1 MERFRATRYLSCFY
15 CGRRSGLKND
25 GNTRDF
31 VCLHCDATNYLDER
45 GEITDPPVA
54 TDREATT
61 TKLFT
66 APKPLPAS
74 TDSIFCTTCLKNQ
87 YLLTSSLA
95 QYLPDDPSDPDYA
108 PLERNYHRYRRG
120 LEKRYPQVC
129 DGCASRVEA
138 RLRQAGYAAKTD
150 HLRRMMELGRG
161 RKTASANTALDWVDC
176 LGGLVWAA
184 GFALQLLWHLVAVA
198 PLLRDAGDGLRD
210 PDEAGLAVV
219 ATTWL
224 GRLASVLPAPEL
236 LVRWSVVAAV
246 VAAWWNPYFVQ
257 LFRGFTRHLSGFSR
271 WYSFQGLLVVARL
284 ACWSLA
290 GVEGHSRQAL
300 LSLHM
305 AMATVMILMYFL
317 AQRSIRVDTSPL
329 FGVENHKEE
338 AALSLVKSKD
348 EAPKT
353 LSDMLTDAL
362 EAAPGSP
369 CRQEQSGADPYQPLN
384 RLARNPKPSAAAGGS
399 VCRGDGLVADPAA
412 ASRLCAQP
420 SPRKIMSMPDQQTT
434 TQGKNPFWYK
444 VPAAPSNPA
453 RQLRNPRRAA
463 DPVTKPAVE
472 EADGFTFFPATT
484 REKKG
489 RSRKSDGVEF
499 RQPQFFAPERDD
511 ASSLADLLGQSF
523 SLSQEGDQDGDEE
536 GDDGDKQGRIDM
548 RQGKSKRGSHGGA
561 SRRHLRLLEPM
572 TLVGLP
578 VLWALT
584 LIFAVPF
591 RNELQTALI
600 TAAGVIAFFGAG
612 EQRNGSAAGQLL
624 AAWAT
629 AELAASCWRAVVV
642 WLRRADVDG
651 RSRGTETAR
660 VDGMNGKTGE
670 RERASQG
677 VEGRRRTPPL
687 SCRRGSSGRAK
698 PSSRGWNTKS
708 LDIGGMPHA
717 DKVEPTIAGV
727 VLRVNDGRLKPSEV
741 SLLRVS
747 YPTEPL
753 DRLRERY
760 KTEGYVFLKGL
771 LPREDVL
778 KAREAYFTS
787 VSSSGVL
794 KAGTR
799 PVDGIFDSDASA
811 ADFPG
816 IGAASVA
823 NSRPGSTP
831 AAALFVDLALA
842 AHTSKWYAGSEDDDD
857 DGFARHPALRDFVA
871 AFSGWGGRT
880 LGVRR
885 SLLRNN
891 TPGNGAIGVHYDQ
904 SFMRYGEPTAVT
916 AWVPMGDV
924 RLEGGG
930 LIYLEGGDALGQQF
944 EADFNKRAKEAGMS
958 DEEMRSAFNAHMMS
972 SGFLSNGPAEF
983 GREHGRRWLVAEYE
997 AGDVVLHRPHMIH
1010 ASTINDDPDGRIRL
1024 GTDLRQRWN
1033 KHFRF
1038 DDGV

>member
-1 MERFRATRYLSCFY
+1 MERFRASRYLSCFY

-25 GNTRDF
+25 GNTREF
-31 VCLHCDATNYLDER
+31 VCRHCDATNYLDER

-54 TDREATT
+54 TDREATS

-66 APKPLPAS
+66 APKPLPVAK
-74 TDSIFCTTCLKNQ
+74 DSIFCTTCLKNQ

-129 DGCASRVEA
+129 DQCASRVEA

-161 RKTASANTALDWVDC
+161 RRTASANTALDWIDR
-176 LGGLVWAA
+176 LGGLVWTA

-210 PDEAGLAVV
+210 PDEAGLAVM
-219 ATTWL
+219 ATAWL
-224 GRLASVLPAPEL
+224 GHLASVLPAPDV

-257 LFRGFTRHLSGFSR
+257 SVRGFTRHLSGFAQ
-271 WYSFQGLLVVARL
+271 WYSFQGLFVVARL
-284 ACWSLA
+284 ACWGLV

-300 LSLHM
+300 LSLHV
-305 AMATVMILMYFL
+305 AMAAVMILMFSL
-317 AQRSIRVDTSPL
+317 ARRSMRVDTSPL
-329 FGVENHKEE
+329 FGVGNHKE
-338 AALSLVKSKD
+338 AAATAAAILSPAKSKD
-348 EAPKT
+348 APKT

-369 CRQEQSGADPYQPLN
+369 RRHESARTDLFSPSPIRVPDTPSTASFGTPSRQPQQEVQYAEEMDWSPITPRHRAFAP
-384 RLARNPKPSAAAGGS
+384 
-399 VCRGDGLVADPAA
+399 
-412 ASRLCAQP
+412 QP
-420 SPRKIMSMPDQQTT
+420 SPRKTPGIPDQPT
-434 TQGKNPFWYK
+434 TQSKSPFWYK

-453 RQLRNPRRAA
+453 RQLRNPLRAP
-463 DPVTKPAVE
+463 DPETKPA
-472 EADGFTFFPATT
+472 ADGPDRFTFSPATT
-484 REKKG
+484 RDKG
-489 RSRKSDGVEF
+489 RSRKNDGVEF

-523 SLSQEGDQDGDEE
+523 TLSQDGEEDGDQEGDHGNT
-536 GDDGDKQGRIDM
+536 QGTTNT
-548 RQGKSKRGSHGGA
+548 RQAKSKRRMGSGDGA
-561 SRRHLRLLEPM
+561 SNWLRRPLDFA
-572 TLVGLP
+572 TLIGLP
-578 VLWALT
+578 MLWALT
-584 LIFAVPF
+584 LVFAVPF
-591 RNELQTALI
+591 RNECQTALM
-600 TAAGVIAFFGAG
+600 AVVGVMAFSGAG
-612 EQRNGSAAGQLL
+612 EERNGSAAGQLL

-629 AELAASCWRAVVV
+629 AELAASCWVRAVVV
-642 WLRRADVDG
+642 RLRRADVDG
-651 RSRGTETAR
+651 CARGIETAR
-660 VDGMNGKTGE
+660 VDGMTRAKT
-670 RERASQG
+670 A
-677 VEGRRRTPPL
+677 EGAA
-687 SCRRGSSGRAK
+687 RRGSSGRANRI
-698 PSSRGWNTKS
+698 RGFTVLS
-708 LDIGGMPHA
+708 
-717 DKVEPTIAGV
+717 DKLEPTVAGV
-727 VLRVNDGRLKPSEV
+727 VLRVNDGPLKPSEV
-741 SLLRVS
+741 ALLRVS
-747 YPTEPL
+747 HPTEPL
-753 DRLRERY
+753 DTLRERY

-794 KAGTR
+794 KPGTR

-811 ADFPG
+811 TDFPG
-816 IGAASVA
+816 IGAGSVA

-842 AHTSKWYAGSEDDDD
+842 AHTSAWYAGSGDDA
-857 DGFARHPALRDFVA
+857 GFARHPALREFVA
-871 AFSGWGGRT
+871 SFSGWGDRT
-880 LGVRR
+880 LAVRR

-916 AWVPMGDV
+916 AWVPMGDI

-930 LIYLEGGDALGQQF
+930 LIYLEGGDVLGQEF

-958 DEEMRSAFNAHMMS
+958 DEEMRNAFNAHMMS

-983 GREHGRRWLVAEYE
+983 GREHGRRWLVSEYE

-1010 ASTINDDPDGRIRL
+1010 ASTINEDPEGRIRL
-1024 GTDLRQRWN
+1024 GTDLRFVDTGKPWDKRWN
-1033 KHFRF
+1033 NHFRF